1 MEILLQNLEILLGL
15 SVVLAGSTVYLL
27 FKKKPKARK
36 PTDHE
41 TATRVEAPKQVA
53 TPTPTPAQTMDQ
65 ALKNTRF
72 QIFGRLQDLFSSKD
86 NVDWEDIEE
95 ILYTSDLGPKTVN
108 ELMEFLQDTLKS
120 SEKKD
125 HALVKQKIQEKMATI
140 LSNVNGETNEHSR
153 LLGLDVESTFDAPIV
168 WMIVGVNGSGKTTTI
183 GKLANLLSQSGKKV
197 LLAAGD
203 TFRAAADEQLK
214 VWSKR
219 AGVEIYSPENVKDPA
234 AVAFEAAQ
242 KAKVQG
248 FDYLLVDTAGRLHT
262 QKNLME
268 ELKKMKR
275 VIQKALPEAPHET
288 ILILDA
294 NNGQNALLQ
303 AKEFHQ
309 ALELSGIIFTKMDG
323 SAKAGVAFGISNEVQ
338 VPIKRI
344 GIGEKLEDLKPFQ
357 SKDFISSI
365 FS

>member
-1 MEILLQNLEILLGL
+1 MDVLLNNFEIVISLSGL
-15 SVVLAGSTVYLL
+15 AVGTAIALFFAKKRHAKSADSKRSSSSSV
-27 FKKKPKARK
+27 P
-36 PTDHE
+36 PTS
-41 TATRVEAPKQVA
+41 VPQKVAP
-53 TPTPTPAQTMDQ
+53 TSMDA

-72 QIFGRLQDLFSSKD
+72 QIFGRLQDLFSS
-86 NVDWEDIEE
+86 NANIDWEDIEE

-108 ELMEFLQDTLKS
+108 ELMEFLQENLTNDQ
-120 SEKKD
+120 KKD
-125 HALVKQKIQEKMATI
+125 HEIVKLKIQEKMASI
-140 LSNVNGETNEHSR
+140 LSAVNGEANEQSR
-153 LLGLDVESTFDAPIV
+153 LLGLDMEAGFAAPIV

-183 GKLANLLSQSGKKV
+183 GKLANLLSVSGKKV

-214 VWSKR
+214 VWSQR
-219 AGVEIYSPENVKDPA
+219 AGVEIYSPEGIKDPA
-234 AVAFEAAQ
+234 AVAYEAAQ
-242 KAKVQG
+242 KAKTQG

-275 VIQKALPEAPHET
+275 VVAKALPEAPHET

-309 ALELSGIIFTKMDG
+309 ALDLTGIIFTKMDG

-344 GIGEKLEDLKPFQ
+344 GIGEKVEDLRPFQ

>member
-1 MEILLQNLEILLGL
+1 MDILLNNLEITL
-15 SVVLAGSTVYLL
+15 SAAGILAGFGLFLL
-27 FKKKPKARK
+27 VRKKTIKKDFTSETPSEVQVSETKA
-36 PTDHE
+36 
-41 TATRVEAPKQVA
+41 QV
-53 TPTPTPAQTMDQ
+53 PSSSMDT
-65 ALKNTRF
+65 ALKNTKF
-72 QIFGRLQDLFSSKD
+72 QIFGRLQDLFSAGS

-108 ELMEFLQDTLKS
+108 ELMEHLQDGLKS
-120 SEKKD
+120 DEKKD
-125 HALVKQKIQEKMATI
+125 HDLVKQRIKEKMASI
-140 LSNVNGETNEHSR
+140 LSAVNGEANEHSR
-153 LLGLDVESTFDAPIV
+153 LLGLDMEAGFDAPIV

-183 GKLANLLSQSGKKV
+183 GKLANLLSASGKKV

-219 AGVEIYSPENVKDPA
+219 AGVEIYSPEGIKDPS

-242 KAKVQG
+242 KAKAQG

-275 VIQKALPEAPHET
+275 VVAKALPTAPHET

-309 ALELSGIIFTKMDG
+309 ALDLSGIIFTKMDG

-344 GIGEKLEDLKPFQ
+344 GIGEKVEDLKPFQ
-357 SKDFISSI
+357 SEDFISSI